1 MTKVITTI
9 PFTISIPET
18 LITQSSRFV
27 MVGMFCGFSVA
38 IFLEHIIMGYTT
50 IIKEWVRQV
59 VLFTYRFRL
68 FRFGLPYWLH
78 GLFVDAFGVCALH
91 LLAMLLLSFFN
102 SC

>member
-38 IFLEHIIMGYTT
+38 IFLKHIIMGYTT

-59 VLFTYRFRL
+59 VLFAYWFRL
-68 FRFGLPYWLH
+68 FRLS
-78 GLFVDAFGVCALH
+78 LFYRFHNRLN
-91 LLAMLLLSFFN
+91 M
-102 SC
+102 